1 MVRIDDPGKGRFVGL
16 GTDVGVG
23 GPDQLVAGHAMA
35 GRRHPTEA
43 EIGGI
48 RQDRGEQCVL
58 LVTAFAG
65 AQIGESGREARRP
78 VHLVQQLGD
87 AHARHHRLD
96 YVCKGARLRRDGR
109 LDRRHLQAPVAKFDT
124 LQLVPLQPSREALQP
139 AIEFGG
145 LRRQPLI
152 CRCRQAK
159 LCRGGRDGG
168 GRQEVAVEP
177 AIAGRALDPD
187 VTRAQLVAQGCE
199 HCHLVETSV
208 RCTAFRD
215 EAAPLL
221 AERHRRV
228 RRHLAL
234 GRIG

>member
-1 MVRIDDPGKGRFVGL
+1 MASARIAASSAFSS
-16 GTDVGVG
+16 
-23 GPDQLVAGHAMA
+23 VAA
-35 GRRHPTEA
+35 
-43 EIGGI
+43 
-48 RQDRGEQCVL
+48 L
-58 LVTAFAG
+58 AG

-78 VHLVQQLGD
+78 VYLVQQLGD

-96 YVCKGARLRRDGR
+96 HVCKGARLRRDAR
-109 LDRRHLQAPVAKFDT
+109 LNRRHLQAPVAKFDT
-124 LQLVPLQPSREALQP
+124 LQFVPLQPSRETLQP

-152 CRCRQAK
+152 CRRWQAK

-199 HCHLVETSV
+199 YLPSRRDAGSV
-208 RCTAFRD
+208 
-215 EAAPLL
+215 
-221 AERHRRV
+221 HRFP
-228 RRHLAL
+228 
-234 GRIG
+234 